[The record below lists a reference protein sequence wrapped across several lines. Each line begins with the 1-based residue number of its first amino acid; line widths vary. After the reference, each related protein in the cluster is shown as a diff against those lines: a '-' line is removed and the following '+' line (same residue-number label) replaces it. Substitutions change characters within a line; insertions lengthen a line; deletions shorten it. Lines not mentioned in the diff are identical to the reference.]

1 MVEACLSRRGRA
13 GEARFGIESSVLA
26 PCDLVWQEWSGGDF
40 EPGSGMDMR
49 GKAGMESSG
58 KVSRSV
64 VWLVQAM
71 SGLARQEWH
80 GWRSPVWPD
89 AGVKAE

>member
-40 EPGSGMDMR
+40 EPGSGMDVR
-49 GKAGMESSG
+49 GKTRIGRNG
-58 KVSRSV
+58 KFR
-64 VWLVQAM
+64 
-71 SGLARQEWH
+71 
-80 GWRSPVWPD
+80 
-89 AGVKAE
+89 